1 MPKVRKSLFDVH
13 YVEIVDG
20 LIQRRKLIGLS
31 QWDMAVRLG
40 EDQSW
45 VSRIERKQRRL
56 DAFEYVR
63 FCRVLDLEPGT
74 IMNPIWDKLPRSEDR
89 KPSED
94 A

>member
-1 MPKVRKSLFDVH
+1 MPKVRKSLFDAN

-45 VSRIERKQRRL
+45 VSRVERKQRRL

-63 FCRVLDLEPGT
+63 FCRVLDLEPGE
-74 IMNPIWDKLPRSEDR
+74 ILNPIWERLPRGEDR
-89 KPSED
+89 RASDE